1 MQASTPLVTQ
11 DQPLSAEP
19 LEGSCY
25 HCGEPCQN
33 TEIFLEE
40 KEFCCEGCKM
50 VYEILHEH
58 DLCRYYQIDDNAG
71 ISLKGRRL
79 EHYAYLDDPEVREKL
94 LQYTDGEQSQVR
106 FYLPQIHCAS
116 CIWLLENL
124 YRLNEGVSRSEVNF
138 TRKEVRISYL
148 ESQTSLRK
156 VVELLS
162 SIGYA
167 PAINLGDV
175 EKPREKA
182 VSKRL
187 YFQLGVAGFAFGN
200 IMLLSFPEYLGLK
213 GEEDQF
219 FQRLFGY
226 ANILLAIPVLFF
238 SGWDYIRSA
247 ALSLRHGHFNMDVP
261 ISLGILA
268 LFGRSV
274 VDILMSGGAGFMDSL
289 AGLVFFLLIGKWFQ
303 QKTFYHLAF
312 DRDYRSYFPIAALV
326 RDGHEER
333 SVPVQ
338 KLEPG
343 QTIIVRNGELI
354 PADGLLLKGAARID
368 YSFVTGEAE
377 PLAKQVGEKLFAG
390 GRQMGERIELTLTK
404 KVSQSYL
411 TQLWNDAAFHKDG
424 DFAAKRLADRVGRY
438 FTFVILL
445 ISAVTLAY
453 WIPRDGTIAFNA
465 FTAVLIVA
473 CPCAVA
479 LAIPFTFGNSIRILA
494 HNRFFLKNVFVLE
507 ALRSVQAIVFDKTG
521 TLTGIQQAGI
531 KYLGEPLSSQ
541 ERKAVQSLVRQSAHP
556 ASRQIDHWLGDT
568 GEPSDVTDFE
578 EITGK
583 GVRGLV
589 LGKRLKV
596 GSGSFVQAPV
606 SQGEGVFVEIDGKLL
621 GRFET
626 GNQYRN
632 GLWEVMRDLK
642 SKFQLYL
649 LSGDNDRERERL
661 EALFDDTKVLHFNQS
676 PADKLNFVK
685 ELQAKGLKV
694 CMIGDGLNDA
704 GALRQSDVGIVLTEN
719 TNNFT
724 PASDA
729 ILHAGQFD
737 RLPDLLDFSR
747 KNINLVYGAY
757 GFAVVYNIIGLSFA
771 VQGALSPVVAA
782 ILMPASS
789 ISMVFFGVL
798 SSNWLAGRLNLRRW
812 NDKNHPIV

>member
-175 EKPREKA
+175 EKPKEKA

-453 WIPRDGTIAFNA
+453 WIPRDGSIAFNA

-531 KYLGEPLSSQ
+531 KYQGEPLSGQ
-541 ERKAVQSLVRQSAHP
+541 DRKAVQSLVRQSAHP